1 MVAWIWIAQPDFT
14 SFAYCALPI
23 VIQIKMSLPYSQKPI
38 DELMDEL
45 EALGGSSQVRMNSF
59 VLLAITGDCQQVASY
74 NIDDEQ

>member
-1 MVAWIWIAQPDFT
+1 
-14 SFAYCALPI
+14 
-23 VIQIKMSLPYSQKPI
+23 MSLPYSQKPI